1 MWGPSSPSTSPRSS
15 GWGRSAMAIEWVV
28 VGAFLL
34 YAVLYLGRYVYRM
47 FKGKKTGCGCGSSGT
62 CKK

>member
-1 MWGPSSPSTSPRSS
+1 
-15 GWGRSAMAIEWVV
+15 MAIEWVV

-34 YAVLYLGRYVYRM
+34 YAVIYLGRYLYRM
-47 FKGKKTGCGCGSSGT
+47 LKGKKTGCGCGDGGA

>member
-1 MWGPSSPSTSPRSS
+1 
-15 GWGRSAMAIEWVV
+15 MAIEWVV

-34 YAVLYLGRYVYRM
+34 YAVLYLGRYIYRM
-47 FKGKKTGCGCGSSGT
+47 IKGKKTGCGCGNSGS